1 MRPTKKGP
9 ATAQHRADGHL
20 RARPPAFAHTA
31 AELQQHVDRLGAERV
46 ATILGLTL
54 DHLGPLLAGW
64 VKPIKANLRR
74 LWGPSRPSDGGRLAR
89 AMFQFR
95 RVFRGRRM
103 RR

>member
-31 AELQQHVDRLGAERV
+31 AKLQQHVDRLGAERV

-54 DHLGPLLAGW
+54 DHLGPLLAGR
-64 VKPIKANLRR
+64 VEPLKAGLRLLRR
-74 LWGPSRPSDGGRLAR
+74 AEPDR
-89 AMFQFR
+89 
-95 RVFRGRRM
+95 
-103 RR
+103 